1 MTDLTEGFQTEET
14 NEIEQDLENRKQSVR
29 ERINMGVDRLAT
41 CRQIVSEIL
50 KFGVGQKE
58 ILHIISLLS
67 LEIENHEV
75 STDLSIIAKDYLATL
90 PKEDWETQRSLII
103 PE

>member
-1 MTDLTEGFQTEET
+1 MNNNQFEDSG
-14 NEIEQDLENRKQSVR
+14 EQDEVEQDYQDRKQSVR
-29 ERINMGVDRLAT
+29 ERINMGVDRLAV
-41 CRQIVSEIL
+41 CRQIVSEVL

-75 STDLSIIAKDYLATL
+75 SSDLATIAKDYLATL